1 LPVPGAAA
9 SAGARTI
16 IASQERFDV
25 ADLDGDGR
33 LDVVTVYQGEL
44 HGWGQSA
51 DGQFLLRWS
60 SPLGPSPSG
69 IAVEDVTGDGRA
81 EIIVADL
88 VAPEGIT
95 VISGV
100 DGQPRATV
108 PAIPWPPLAVTTG
121 DIDGDT
127 VRDIVSVDF
136 YNGLIGVSLTW
147 AGVPT
152 AQQYVG
158 NDPRLFGLRDLLVA
172 DVTQDGR
179 ADVVAVDVDPGL
191 VVFRQG

>member
-1 LPVPGAAA
+1 
-9 SAGARTI
+9 
-16 IASQERFDV
+16 
-25 ADLDGDGR
+25 
-33 LDVVTVYQGEL
+33 
-44 HGWGQSA
+44 
-51 DGQFLLRWS
+51 
-60 SPLGPSPSG
+60 
-69 IAVEDVTGDGRA
+69 
-81 EIIVADL
+81 
-88 VAPEGIT
+88 
-95 VISGV
+95 
-100 DGQPRATV
+100 
-108 PAIPWPPLAVTTG
+108 VTTG